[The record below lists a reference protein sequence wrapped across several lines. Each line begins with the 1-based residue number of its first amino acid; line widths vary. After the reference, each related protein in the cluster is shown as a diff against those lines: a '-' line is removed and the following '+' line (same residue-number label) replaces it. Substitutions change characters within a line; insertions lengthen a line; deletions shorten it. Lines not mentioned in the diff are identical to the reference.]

1 MIKVGITGGIG
12 SGKTSVCRVFELFGI
27 PVYYADERAK
37 SLMHNNAKL
46 KGSIQDIFGT
56 AIYTEDGLDRK
67 KLAGIVFNDK
77 AALSKLNAL
86 VHPAVAEDSK
96 RWFEAQSNAPFA
108 LKEAALIFEVGGEKS
123 LDKVITVFAPQEI
136 RLDRVTKRDQADRS
150 AILARM
156 KNQMNEMDKVAKS
169 DYVIINDGHH
179 SIIRQAVELYHELT
193 GLDQSILKQINS

>member
-12 SGKTSVCRVFELFGI
+12 SGKTSVCRIFELFDI
-27 PVYYADERAK
+27 PVYYADARAK
-37 SLMHNNAKL
+37 WLMHHNQKL
-46 KGSIQDIFGT
+46 KSKIQELFGADI
-56 AIYTEDGLDRK
+56 YKEDGLDRK

-77 AALSKLNAL
+77 TALSQLNAL
-86 VHPAVAEDSK
+86 VHPAVAEDTK
-96 RWFEAQSNAPFA
+96 AWFEDQSSAPFA

-136 RLDRVTKRDQADRS
+136 RLDRVTKRDQTDRK

-169 DYVIINDGHH
+169 DYVIINDGNH
-179 SIIRQAVELYHELT
+179 SLINQAVMLYHELSE
-193 GLDQSILKQINS
+193 LNQSIQDK